1 MVGMISPTTIIEP
14 ASPTPS
20 APEFARSPLPHLRI
34 GDVDIGFPIVQAALS
49 GYSDMAMRVIARRH
63 GASYSLC
70 EVVLDQVILQAGKK
84 LKRRFLQVDPG
95 EHPVAGQLMGSDP
108 TEFAAAAL
116 ELVAAGFDVVDI
128 NFGCPVKKVLGRCR
142 GGFLLS
148 TPETA
153 LEIVSRVRDAVPPH
167 VPVSVKMRRGL
178 DDTQESRD
186 RFFTIFDGAFARGIA
201 AATVHGR
208 TVVQRY
214 IGPSRWEFLTEVKRH
229 AGSRIV
235 LGSGD
240 LFTPQ
245 ACLDMIRVT
254 GVDGVTV
261 ARGCIGNPWI
271 FEQCRALAEG
281 RPLPPP
287 PTVHAQRDVIREH
300 YRLAEQIYGPNHFG
314 RQMRK
319 FGIKY
324 SRLHPQAL
332 EVRNAFIA
340 VTHTHELET
349 VLQRWYAEDLPGRYP
364 PDDPDESPAETSC
377 EA

>member
-1 MVGMISPTTIIEP
+1 MEPMSLAAHTSVVPSP
-14 ASPTPS
+14 A
-20 APEFARSPLPHLRI
+20 PLPHLAI
-34 GDVDIGFPIVQAALS
+34 GNVQIGFPVVQAALS
-49 GYSDMAMRVIARRH
+49 GYSDMAMRVIARRL

-70 EVVLDQVILQAGKK
+70 EVVLDQTILLAGKK
-84 LKRRFLQVDPG
+84 LKKRYMQVDPD

-108 TEFAAAAL
+108 TEFASAAK
-116 ELVAAGFDVVDI
+116 ELVAAGFDVIDI

-153 LEIVSRVRDAVPPH
+153 LEIVARVRDVVPPH

-178 DDTQESRD
+178 DDTQQSRD
-186 RFFTIFDGAFARGIA
+186 NFFTIFDGAFARGIA

-208 TVVQRY
+208 TVHQRY
-214 IGPSRWEFLTEVKRH
+214 IGPSRWEFLSEVKRH
-229 AGSRIV
+229 AGMRTV

-240 LFTPQ
+240 LFTAQ
-245 ACLDMIRVT
+245 ACLDMIRQT

-271 FEQCRALAEG
+271 FAQCRALAAG
-281 RPLPPP
+281 LPLPPP
-287 PTVHAQRDVIREH
+287 PSVFEQREVIREH
-300 YRLAEQIYGPNHFG
+300 YRLAELVYGGNMFG
-314 RQMRK
+314 RHMRK

-324 SRLHPQAL
+324 ARLHPRAL

-340 VTHTHELET
+340 VSREEQLAE
-349 VLQRWYAEDLPGRYP
+349 VMQRYYSEDLPGRYP
-364 PDDPDESPAETSC
+364 PDHPDESPEATSC
-377 EA
+377 EVD